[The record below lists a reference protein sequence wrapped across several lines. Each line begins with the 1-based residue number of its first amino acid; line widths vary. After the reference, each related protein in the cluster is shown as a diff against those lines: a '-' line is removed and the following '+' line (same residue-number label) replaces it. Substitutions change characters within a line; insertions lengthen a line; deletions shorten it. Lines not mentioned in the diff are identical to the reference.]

1 MLGGWGCVAGCKQ
14 TFHHPCGYTQTPLAA
29 SLFAVRS
36 PGNPKIRIETEGQNI
51 WTLFEPGAGR
61 KGLWEVPACGP
72 EIMGG
77 VKNKQKTQRILARV
91 FLSYLHYR
99 KPLKT
104 SASSSHFI
112 LLNFLKKPKIKM
124 CKDT

>member
-14 TFHHPCGYTQTPLAA
+14 TSHHPCGYTQTA

-51 WTLFEPGAGR
+51 RLLFEPGAGR

-72 EIMGG
+72 EIMEGE
-77 VKNKQKTQRILARV
+77 KN
-91 FLSYLHYR
+91 
-99 KPLKT
+99 P
-104 SASSSHFI
+104 
-112 LLNFLKKPKIKM
+112 KKPKKLQHKENLGPCFFNLLALQESIEDI
-124 CKDT
+124 CFIFSFYSVEFP

>member
-1 MLGGWGCVAGCKQ
+1 M
-14 TFHHPCGYTQTPLAA
+14 
-29 SLFAVRS
+29 
-36 PGNPKIRIETEGQNI
+36 
-51 WTLFEPGAGR
+51 R

-77 VKNKQKTQRILARV
+77 VKKKKKKNTERILARV
-91 FLSYLHYR
+91 FLSYFHYR
-99 KPLKT
+99 KPVKT

-124 CKDT
+124 DT

>member
-1 MLGGWGCVAGCKQ
+1 M
-14 TFHHPCGYTQTPLAA
+14 
-29 SLFAVRS
+29 
-36 PGNPKIRIETEGQNI
+36 
-51 WTLFEPGAGR
+51 R

-77 VKNKQKTQRILARV
+77 VEKKKKNTERILARV
-91 FLSYLHYR
+91 FLGYFHYR
-99 KPLKT
+99 KPVKT

-124 CKDT
+124 DT